1 MTESKINNPRAEIDA
16 IDGEILRLLNRRAE
30 IALRVGAAKSSVDTS
45 LCDPKRESEV
55 LQRLTG
61 ENPGPFD
68 AQAVENIFQ
77 RIIDESLQ
85 LQQKTFQKAAEETS
99 EKANLSHLTKRA
111 RVAFQGERGSFS
123 ETAVLGIM
131 GEDCQTVPCR
141 TFEDLY
147 EAIDAGRADYIL
159 TPLENSL
166 VGSVHRCY
174 DLLLNSSLNIVA
186 ETILP
191 VSHFLVAAPDASF
204 ETIKTVESHP
214 VALAQCERFF
224 AAHPDL
230 KGVAADDTAG
240 SVKRVVESR
249 DATRAAIGG
258 RRTAEIYGGKI
269 LREHIEDHAEN
280 YTRFALLSPH
290 ANESEKGGKISLIV
304 RLKHQPG
311 ALHNALRPFVR
322 RGIDLLKIES
332 RPIKGA
338 PWQFNF
344 YFDLRMP
351 SSESEMRGALDEI
364 KEQAEEVRFLGRYS
378 TIDLAGEKL
387 NEIL

>member
-1 MTESKINNPRAEIDA
+1 MEIDR
-16 IDGEILRLLNRRAE
+16 IDGEILRLLNERAA

-55 LQRLTG
+55 LTRLAK
-61 ENPGPFD
+61 ENSGPFD
-68 AQAVENIFQ
+68 EQSIENIFQ
-77 RIIDESLQ
+77 RIIDESLH
-85 LQQKTFQKAAEETS
+85 LQQKTYRKPLET
-99 EKANLSHLTKRA
+99 ANEISAKIADLAGKS

-123 ETAVLGIM
+123 EAAALGIL
-131 GEDCQTVPCR
+131 GENCQTVPCQ

-147 EAIDAGRADYIL
+147 KAIDEGKADYIL
-159 TPLENSL
+159 SPLENSL

-174 DLLLNSSLNIVA
+174 DLLLHSSLHIVA
-186 ETILP
+186 EIILP
-191 VSHFLVAAPDASF
+191 ISHFLVGLPDADLD
-204 ETIKTVESHP
+204 TITTVESHP

-224 AAHPDL
+224 AAHPNL

-240 SVKRVVESR
+240 SVRRIVESR

-258 RRTAEIYGGKI
+258 KRTAEIYGGKI

-280 YTRFALLSPH
+280 YTRFVLLSPN
-290 ANESEKGGKISLIV
+290 AGDDSGSKISLIV

-322 RGIDLLKIES
+322 RGIDLMKIES

-344 YFDLRMP
+344 YFDLKMP
-351 SSESEMRGALDEI
+351 SSESELRGALEEI
-364 KEQAEEVRFLGRYS
+364 QAQAEEVRYLGRYP
-378 TIDLAGEKL
+378 TINGN
-387 NEIL
+387 NEM